1 MNPTF
6 RELRNDLTKLLKLR
20 PKSFC
25 RKTQTLKL
33 MSLDADK
40 QKYCVPNNA
49 MVEVKKSA
57 QNERYMG
64 AIQ

>member
-6 RELRNDLTKLLKLR
+6 RELRNALTKLLKLR

-49 MVEVKKSA
+49 MLEVKNTA
-57 QNERYMG
+57 QNERYVS